1 MRETNFI
8 KRNARNTQWLVLF
21 LFVGFLV
28 LPGKHPV
35 LLVVFSLFLIG
46 DMIVCISKLKRI
58 KVYLI
63 CEMGLYSVG
72 FLRVLFSAYMW
83 MQSVMRDPSQ
93 YVIWL
98 GVLSILAILFM
109 FALLFIDALL
119 EYKNVLSLHKSKD
132 EVSSGGGISQK

>member
-72 FLRVLFSAYMW
+72 FLWMLFSAYMW
-83 MQSVMRDPSQ
+83 MQHVMRDPSQ
-93 YVIWL
+93 HVIWL
-98 GVLSILAILFM
+98 GVLFILAMLFM